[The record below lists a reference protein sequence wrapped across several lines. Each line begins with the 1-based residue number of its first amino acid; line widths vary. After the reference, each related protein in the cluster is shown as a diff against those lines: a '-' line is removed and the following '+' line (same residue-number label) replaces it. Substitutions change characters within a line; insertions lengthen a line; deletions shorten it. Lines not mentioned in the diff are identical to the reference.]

1 MFRYELEVG
10 GVKVKPLSRPPLL
23 PTSWKAEGVRQE
35 KVKEE
40 MDKTKG
46 AKKAVEE
53 EKDGGK
59 DSAIQRRVSEV
70 TVKLAGL

>member
-1 MFRYELEVG
+1 MFRYDLEVG

-35 KVKEE
+35 KLKEE
-40 MDKTKG
+40 LEKTKG
-46 AKKAVEE
+46 AKKTEE

-59 DSAIQRRVSEV
+59 DATIQRRVSEV